1 MDLREKIV
9 DILSRE
15 QDDDEDLFSVLISV
29 VIGVNLVPVILD
41 QLKEHKDVYLS
52 GEWQANK

>member
-1 MDLREKIV
+1 MDIKEKIV
-9 DILSRE
+9 DIFSRE

>member
-1 MDLREKIV
+1 MDVKEKIV
-9 DILSRE
+9 DIFSRE